1 MPFPV
6 KNPAFYQ
13 SDKPPLLLLFKFFHL
28 LLRGEI
34 IMSFTPENILL
45 IGSILLF
52 ISIISSKTSF
62 RIGIPTLILFLI
74 IGMLAGSDGFGGIYF
89 DDPEIAQLLGVIALT
104 FILFSGGLDT
114 KWESIKPII
123 RNGLALSTIGVLVT
137 ATLVGIFSAYV
148 LNFTLYEGML
158 LGAIVSSTDAAAV
171 FSILRSKNFGLK
183 GAIRPLLEL
192 ESGSNDPMA
201 YFLTISMIYLIQQP
215 EASPWTLIPKFFVD
229 MLLGVASG
237 YVFGKTMVWILNRI
251 QLNIDGLYPVLVLSL
266 VFFTFSFTE
275 RIGGNGFLAVYASAI
290 ILGNSNFIHKK
301 SLMRFYDGQAWLM
314 QIVMFLTLGLLVYPK
329 QVFPIIGEGLL
340 ISVFLIIVAR
350 PVSVFLALA
359 FAKDMNFRKKL
370 FISWVGL
377 RGAAPIVFATYP
389 LLADVEY
396 AHTIFHLVF
405 FISVSSVLLQGTTLP
420 YLARWL
426 HVNVP
431 WKIKRSFPLDI
442 ELKEDLKSEL
452 IEMDIPEDSA
462 AVGTAVVDLNL
473 PKSAF
478 IVLIHRR
485 GKYLTAGGDTIIETG
500 DHLLIMAD
508 SKEAMSRVYLSFGV
522 KPE

>member
-1 MPFPV
+1 
-6 KNPAFYQ
+6 
-13 SDKPPLLLLFKFFHL
+13 
-28 LLRGEI
+28 
-34 IMSFTPENILL
+34 MSFTPENILL
-45 IGSILLF
+45 LGSVLLF

-74 IGMLAGSDGFGGIYF
+74 IGMLAGSDGPGGIYF
-89 DDPEIAQLLGVIALT
+89 NDPEIAQLLGVIALT

-123 RNGLALSTIGVLVT
+123 RNGIALSTVGVLLT
-137 ATLVGIFSAYV
+137 AGLVGLFACYV
-148 LNFTLYEGML
+148 LGFKLYEGLL

-171 FSILRSKNFGLK
+171 FSILRSRNFGLK
-183 GAIRPLLEL
+183 GRIRPLLEL

-201 YFLTISMIYLIQQP
+201 YFLTISLIFLIQQP
-215 EASPWTLIPKFFVD
+215 DASPWQLVPKFFID
-229 MLLGVASG
+229 MFLGVACG
-237 YVFGKTMVWILNRI
+237 YVSGKGMIFILNKI

-275 RIGGNGFLAVYASAI
+275 RIGGNGFLAVYISALL
-290 ILGNSNFIHKK
+290 LGNSNFIHKK

-314 QIVMFLTLGLLVYPK
+314 QIVMFLTLGLLVFPK
-329 QVFPIIGEGLL
+329 QIVPIMGEGFM
-340 ISVFLIIVAR
+340 ISAFLILVAR
-350 PVSVFLALA
+350 PIAVLTSLS
-359 FAKDMNFRKKL
+359 FATDMNFRKKL

-389 LLADVEY
+389 LLADIAY

-420 YLARWL
+420 YLAKWL

-431 WKIKRSFPLDI
+431 EKIKRSFPLDI

-452 IEMDIPEDSA
+452 VEMDIPENSPA
-462 AVGTAVVDLNL
+462 AGRPVVDLKL
-473 PKSAF
+473 PRGAF
-478 IVLIHRR
+478 IVLIHRT
-485 GKYLTAGGDTIIETG
+485 GKYLTAGGETVLEAG
-500 DHLLIMAD
+500 DHLLLMAD
-508 SKEAMSRVYLSFGV
+508 SKETVKRIYQSFGLRDD
-522 KPE
+522 

>member
-1 MPFPV
+1 
-6 KNPAFYQ
+6 
-13 SDKPPLLLLFKFFHL
+13 
-28 LLRGEI
+28 
-34 IMSFTPENILL
+34 MSFTAENILL

-62 RIGIPTLILFLI
+62 RMGIPTLILFLI
-74 IGMLAGSDGFGGIYF
+74 IGMLAGSDGPGGIYF
-89 DDPEIAQLLGVIALT
+89 DDPETAQLLGVIALT

-114 KWESIKPII
+114 KWDSIKPVI
-123 RNGLALSTIGVLVT
+123 RNGIALSTVGVFIT
-137 ATLVGIFSAYV
+137 AGLVGLFSAYV
-148 LNFTLYEGML
+148 LKFTLYEGLL

-183 GAIRPLLEL
+183 GTVRPLLEL

-201 YFLTISMIYLIQQP
+201 YFLTISMIFLIQQP
-215 EASPWTLIPKFFVD
+215 DASVWTLIPKFFID
-229 MLLGVASG
+229 MLLGIVAG
-237 YVFGKTMVWILNRI
+237 YAFGKSMVWILNRVK
-251 QLNIDGLYPVLVLSL
+251 LNIDGLYPVLVLSL

-275 RIGGNGFLAVYASAI
+275 RVGGNGFLAVYIAAL

-329 QVFPIIGEGLL
+329 QIVPIMGEGIM
-340 ISVFLIIVAR
+340 ISAFLILVAR
-350 PVSVFLALA
+350 PVAVFASLA

-396 AHTIFHLVF
+396 AYTIFHLVF

-420 YLARWL
+420 YLAKWL
-426 HVNVP
+426 HVKVP

-442 ELKEDLKSEL
+442 EIKEDLKSEL
-452 IEMDIPEDSA
+452 VELDIPEDCTA
-462 AVGTAVVDLNL
+462 AGKAVVDLNL
-473 PKSAF
+473 PKSAI
-478 IVLIHRR
+478 IVLIHRT
-485 GKYLTAGGDTIIETG
+485 GKYLTARGDTVIQSG
-500 DHLLIMAD
+500 DHLLLMSD
-508 SKEAMSRVYLSFGV
+508 SKETVSKIYQSFGI
-522 KPE
+522 KEREE

>member
-1 MPFPV
+1 
-6 KNPAFYQ
+6 
-13 SDKPPLLLLFKFFHL
+13 
-28 LLRGEI
+28 
-34 IMSFTPENILL
+34 MSFTPENILL
-45 IGSILLF
+45 LGSILLF

-74 IGMLAGSDGFGGIYF
+74 IGMLAGSDGPGGIYF
-89 DDPEIAQLLGVIALT
+89 NDPEIAQLLGVIALT

-123 RNGLALSTIGVLVT
+123 RNGLAL
-137 ATLVGIFSAYV
+137 ATLGVVLTAALVGLFASYV
-148 LNFTLYEGML
+148 LGFSLYEGLL

-183 GAIRPLLEL
+183 GRIRPLLEL

-201 YFLTISMIYLIQQP
+201 YFLTISMIYLIQHPQL
-215 EASPWTLIPKFFVD
+215 EPWTLIPKFFVD
-229 MLLGVASG
+229 MLLGVACG
-237 YVFGKTMVWILNRI
+237 YVFGKLMVWILNRI

-275 RIGGNGFLAVYASAI
+275 RIGGNGFLAVYISAL
-290 ILGNSNFIHKK
+290 ILGNSNFIHRK

-314 QIVMFLTLGLLVYPK
+314 QIVMFLTLGLLVYPT
-329 QVFPIIGEGLL
+329 QIVPIIGEGVM
-340 ISVFLIIVAR
+340 ISAFLILIAR
-350 PVSVFLALA
+350 PVAVFTSLA
-359 FAKDMNFRKKL
+359 FATDMNFRKKL

-389 LLADVEY
+389 LLADIEY
-396 AHTIFHLVF
+396 AYTIFHLVF

-420 YLARWL
+420 YIARWL

-431 WKIKRSFPLDI
+431 WRIKRSFPLDI
-442 ELKEDLKSEL
+442 EFKEDLKSEL
-452 IEMDIPEDSA
+452 VEMDIPENSPA
-462 AVGTAVVDLNL
+462 AGKAVVDLDL

-478 IVLIHRR
+478 IVLIHRT
-485 GKYLTAGGDTIIETG
+485 GKYFTAGGDTVLETG
-500 DHLLIMAD
+500 DHLLLMAD
-508 SKEAMSRVYLSFGV
+508 SKETVTRIYQSFGI
-522 KPE
+522 KEDS

>member
-1 MPFPV
+1 
-6 KNPAFYQ
+6 
-13 SDKPPLLLLFKFFHL
+13 
-28 LLRGEI
+28 
-34 IMSFTPENILL
+34 MSFTPENILL
-45 IGSILLF
+45 LGSILLF

-74 IGMLAGSDGFGGIYF
+74 VGMLAGSDGPGGIIF

-114 KWESIKPII
+114 KWLSIKPII
-123 RNGLALSTIGVLVT
+123 RNGLALSTFGVLIT
-137 ATLVGIFSAYV
+137 AALVGTFSAYI
-148 LNFTLYEGML
+148 LNFSVYEGLL

-183 GAIRPLLEL
+183 GTIRPLLEL

-201 YFLTISMIYLIQQP
+201 YFLTISLVYLVQQP
-215 EASPWTLIPKFFVD
+215 DVSIWTLVPKFFVD
-229 MLLGVASG
+229 MLVGVAAG
-237 YVFGKTMVWILNRI
+237 YLFGKLMVWTLNRI
-251 QLNIDGLYPVLVLSL
+251 QLNIEGLYPVLVLSL

-275 RIGGNGFLAVYASAI
+275 RIEGNGFMAVYISGI

-314 QIVMFLTLGLLVYPK
+314 QIVMFLTLGLLV
-329 QVFPIIGEGLL
+329 FPSQIVPIMGEGIM
-340 ISVFLIIVAR
+340 ISAFLILIAR
-350 PVSVFLALA
+350 PAAVFISLA
-359 FAKDMNFRKKL
+359 FARDMNFRKKL
-370 FISWVGL
+370 FVSWVGL

-389 LLADVEY
+389 LLAEIEY

-420 YLARWL
+420 YVAKWL
-426 HVNVP
+426 HVDVP
-431 WKIKRSFPLDI
+431 SKIKRNFPLDI

-452 IEMDIPEDSA
+452 VEMDIPEDSPA
-462 AVGTAVVDLNL
+462 AGKAVVDLNL

-478 IVLIHRR
+478 IVLIHRT
-485 GKYLTAGGDTIIETG
+485 GKYFTAGGDTVIESG
-500 DHLLIMAD
+500 DHLLLMAD
-508 SKEAMSRVYLSFGV
+508 SKDTVTKIYQSFGV
-522 KPE
+522 KHD